1 MAKPLIKI
9 CGIRSATMAQQ
20 AVAAGANFIGIIC
33 HPGSKRYLNEAS
45 AKEIAQ
51 VTRAAGGIP
60 VAVFVDHSAVQMQ
73 EFCERNE
80 IDVVQLHGDNARIEH
95 GKLPQHYRRIYA
107 CPVGDAGIRPDDLMQ
122 LQICDPQRDYVLFDH
137 TQAGSGQVF
146 AWEKL
151 AYSGPLRTGIAGGI
165 HNGNVLEMLASLAP
179 ELVDISSGV
188 ECDISGEKDVRLI
201 QEFIKTVNDY
211 RRLQCN

>member
-1 MAKPLIKI
+1 MPNPLIKI
-9 CGIRSATMAQQ
+9 CGIRSANMAQQ

-33 HPGSKRYLNEAS
+33 HPGSKRYVDDPT
-45 AKEIAQ
+45 AKEIAG
-51 VTRAAGGIP
+51 VTRAEGGVP

-73 EFCERNE
+73 SFCDRNG
-80 IDVVQLHGDNARIEH
+80 IDVVQVHGDNARTDH

-107 CPVGDAGIRPDDLMQ
+107 CPVGDAGVRTEDLRQ

-151 AYSGPLRTGIAGGI
+151 AYSGLLRTGIAGGI
-165 HNGNVLEMLASLAP
+165 HRGNVREMLEILAP
-179 ELVDISSGV
+179 ELVDTSSGV
-188 ECDISGEKDVRLI
+188 ECGISGEKDVRLI
-201 QEFIKTVNDY
+201 KEFIQTVKSY
-211 RRLQCN
+211 SMSK